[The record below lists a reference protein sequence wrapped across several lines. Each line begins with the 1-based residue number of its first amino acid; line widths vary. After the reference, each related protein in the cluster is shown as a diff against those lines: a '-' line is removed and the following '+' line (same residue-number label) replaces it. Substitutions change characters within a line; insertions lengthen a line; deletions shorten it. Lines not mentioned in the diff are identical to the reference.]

1 MLSWQGMS
9 RQVVIFGRAGQLGT
23 ELVRVCA
30 DRGLTA
36 TGLTRNDVDVTEAQ
50 AVENIVSS
58 LNPSLVL
65 NATAYNMVDAA
76 ESDPAG
82 AMAGNALAVRNMAT
96 AATKAGARFVHVST
110 DYVFDGQT
118 DRPWRESDRV
128 GPLST
133 YGISKLA
140 GEHMAVAYS
149 PEALV
154 VRTCGVYGV
163 AGLNTRRGN
172 FIETMLRLGSR
183 SEPLRVVADV
193 IASPTHAGELAIRLI
208 DLAER
213 GQQGV
218 FHAGGGE
225 PVSWFEF
232 ARIIFDEA
240 GLKPEL
246 VPSTRDA
253 YPTPAR
259 RPMYSALSNS
269 RMEAAG
275 VAPMPS
281 VRECVRA
288 YLRAREIRLNSPQGE
303 VESTA

>member
-1 MLSWQGMS
+1 MLSWQGML

-30 DRGLTA
+30 DRGLAA
-36 TGLTRNDVDVTEAQ
+36 TGLTRNDADVTDAQ
-50 AVENIVSS
+50 KVQDIVSS
-58 LNPSLVL
+58 LNPSLVV

-82 AMAGNALAVRNMAT
+82 AMAGNALAVRNMAI
-96 AATKAGARFVHVST
+96 AASQAGARFVHVST
-110 DYVFDGQT
+110 DYVFDGHT
-118 DRPWRESDRV
+118 DRPWLESDRV

-140 GEHMAVAYS
+140 GEHMALAYS

-154 VRTCGVYGV
+154 VRTCGVYGIG
-163 AGLNTRRGN
+163 GLNTGRGN
-172 FIETMLRLGSR
+172 FIETMLRLAAR
-183 SEPLRVVADV
+183 SQPLRIVADV
-193 IASPTHAGELAIRLI
+193 IASPTHAGELAIRLL

-213 GQQGV
+213 GQQGL
-218 FHAGGGE
+218 FHVGGGE

-232 ARIIFDEA
+232 AQIIFEEA

-246 VPSTRDA
+246 VPSTREA

-259 RPMYSALSNS
+259 RPVYSALSNS

-275 VAPMPS
+275 VAPMPP
-281 VRECVRA
+281 VRDCVRS
-288 YLRAREIRLNSPQGE
+288 YLHAREIRLRSPQDE
-303 VESTA
+303 VQSTT

>member
-9 RQVVIFGRAGQLGT
+9 RQVVIFGRAGQLGA
-23 ELVRVCA
+23 ELIKVCA
-30 DRGLTA
+30 DRQFA
-36 TGLTRNDVDVTEAQ
+36 AIGLTRNDVDVTDAQ
-50 AVENIVSS
+50 KVEEIVSS

-82 AMAGNALAVRNMAT
+82 AMAGNALAVRNLAI
-96 AATKAGARFVHVST
+96 AASKAGARFVHVST

-140 GEHMAVAYS
+140 GEHMALAYS

-154 VRTCGVYGV
+154 IRTCGVYGI

-172 FIETMLRLGSR
+172 FIETMLRLGVR
-183 SEPLRVVADV
+183 SEPVRVVADV
-193 IASPTHAGELAIRLI
+193 IASPTYAVELAVRLLHLA
-208 DLAER
+208 DL

-225 PVSWFEF
+225 PVSWFDF
-232 ARIIFDEA
+232 ARIIFEEA
-240 GLKPEL
+240 GLTPEL

-253 YPTPAR
+253 YPTPAK
-259 RPMYSALSNS
+259 RPVYSALSNS

-275 VAPMPS
+275 VPPMPS
-281 VRECVRA
+281 VRECVRS
-288 YLRAREIRLNSPQGE
+288 YLRTRKIQLNSPQGE
-303 VESTA
+303 AQSNA